1 MVMNALRL
9 TSPLTTSR
17 LALGVISASALVA
30 LLALAGSGAGTASAS
45 PTVAAAPPQAAALRL
60 RALNVRDRLAGTS
73 AFRMLIPSGWRA
85 RGGVVWDFRYHTLA
99 SAVMEVRAPTGPEAL
114 QTFPLFPH
122 VWDSQGIFGF
132 PEGSNYLGAVVSR
145 PRSAVEYLEQMVI
158 PTFRGRTNARVIERV
173 RLTNVIRAATART
186 ARSAFPSK
194 ATFDA
199 GRVRIAYTQG
209 GRAIEEDFYTL
220 VYYWTSPLLPGRLSW
235 TADSLYSFRAA
246 RGRLNRSA
254 GLLHAMVSSVRVD
267 LRWYAGYRH
276 VQQLWVDGQMQAIRA
291 AGALSRQ
298 IARANDEITASI
310 RSSYR
315 AQQDSSD
322 RISNSFSERIRG
334 VETYEQP
341 FEGTTV
347 QLPSDYSHAW
357 ASARGEYV
365 FSDSPGFNP
374 NVGSTVEWRLLKTA

>member
-1 MVMNALRL
+1 M
-9 TSPLTTSR
+9 SPKTTSR
-17 LALGVISASALVA
+17 AALGAIAVSALVA
-30 LLALAGSGAGTASAS
+30 SLALAGSASGTAGAAS
-45 PTVAAAPPQAAALRL
+45 PAPGLRL
-60 RALNVRDRLAGTS
+60 KVLNVPDRLAGSS
-73 AFRMLIPSGWRA
+73 AFRMLVPSGWRV
-85 RGGVVWDFRYHTLA
+85 RGGIVWDLRYHTLA
-99 SAVMEVRAPTGPEAL
+99 SAVMEFRAPRGLEAL
-114 QTFPLFPH
+114 QTYPLFPH
-122 VWDSQGIFGF
+122 VWDDRGIFGF

-158 PTFRGRTNARVIERV
+158 PTFRGRTNARVIERA
-173 RLTNVIRAATART
+173 RLPNVIRAATART
-186 ARSAFPSK
+186 ARSAFPSQ

-254 GLLHAMVSSVRVD
+254 ALLQAMVSSVRVD

-315 AQQDSSD
+315 TQQESSD

-341 FEGTTV
+341 FEGRTI
-347 QLPSDYSHAW
+347 QLPSDYNHVW
-357 ASARGEYV
+357 ASAKGEYV
-365 FSDSPGFNP
+365 FSDNPGFNP
-374 NVGSTVEWRLLKTA
+374 NAGSTIEWRLLKAA